1 MPPVPLANS
10 YWVEPGKLLAGEYP
24 GAKSR
29 GETSDRLNRLLEA
42 GIDSFVDL
50 TQAGELPAYDAVLKE
65 QDPACEYAR
74 FPILDHS
81 VPASPATFAAT
92 LSAIEAKLRR
102 GRRVYVHCHAGVGRT
117 GTVIGCYLIRSGLDN
132 EAALDELQALWRQSA
147 RSAQWPAVPETDEQ
161 AAYVRAWQE
170 DVPSAAVLVSAGDR
184 AAGALIGLAA
194 GEFVGALRGKG
205 NQPLSPDWRQSLASH
220 REQLPRTNTL
230 PNTAM
235 SACVA
240 ESLIAKGRNDPEDQ
254 MQRYLAWQR
263 SLDGEAAAF
272 VPDLL
277 RRSLAGWQ
285 FSRRAFSGSHDPAM
299 LDSHTLARVV
309 PVAIRMSGEP
319 EQAIE
324 TAVQVSRT
332 TLQAPVVLDCCRFV
346 AALVIDALRGASK
359 AQLLEFKEGVT
370 TRTVGERKL
379 KPIVAGLTNAAGRG
393 QAHKLANDAAP
404 RIVADVL
411 AALARHTDFEG
422 GIATAVNSTGAP
434 RNAGALYGALF
445 GATGGLEAIPPD
457 LRALLTNEAMLLQL
471 ARGLAKSF

>member
-24 GAKSR
+24 GAQSR
-29 GETSDRLNRLLEA
+29 ADAWDRLSRLLDA
-42 GIDSFVDL
+42 GIDSFIDL
-50 TQAGELPAYDAVLKE
+50 TQAGELPAYDTLLATQGAK
-65 QDPACEYAR
+65 CEYAR
-74 FPILDHS
+74 FPIVDHGLPS
-81 VPASPATFAAT
+81 SQTALAET
-92 LSAIEAKLRR
+92 LSAIESRLRR

-117 GTVIGCYLIRSGLDN
+117 GTVIGCYLVRSGLDN

-147 RSAQWPAVPETDEQ
+147 RSVHWPAVPETDEQ
-161 AAYVRAWQE
+161 AAYVRAWHE
-170 DVPSAAVLVSAGDR
+170 GARSGALASSADER

-194 GEFVGALRGKG
+194 GELVAARRAKAT
-205 NQPLSPDWRQSLASH
+205 QPWV
-220 REQLPRTNTL
+220 L

-235 SACVA
+235 STCVA

-263 SLDGEAAAF
+263 SLEGEAATF

-299 LDSHTLARVV
+299 LDAHTLARVV

-319 EQAIE
+319 EQAVE

-346 AALVIDALRGASK
+346 AALVIDALRGVSK
-359 AQLLEFKEGVT
+359 AQLLEFKDGVT
-370 TRTVGERKL
+370 AKMLADNKL
-379 KPIVAGLTNAAGRG
+379 KPIVAGLANAAGRG

-404 RIVADVL
+404 RVIADVL

-422 GIATAVNSTGAP
+422 GVGAAVNASGAP

-445 GATGGLEAIPPD
+445 GAAHGLDGIPAEV
-457 LRALLTNEAMLLQL
+457 RGLLANEATLLGL
-471 ARGLAKSF
+471 ARGLAKSA